1 MTEPVGRDELGRF
14 AAGNRFWEAR
24 SSAGPKPKFDGP
36 DQLWAAVAEYFEWN
50 EANPLWEAKAF
61 AFQGSVTIEKL
72 PKLRAMTLA
81 GLCQFLDVTMS
92 TWDEWRD
99 SRPDLS
105 EVIARAE
112 GFIRRQKF
120 EGASAELLNPNI
132 IARDLGLADK
142 NEHTGK
148 DGGALVVQ
156 VMKFGSDD
164 HNPS

>member
-1 MTEPVGRDELGRF
+1 MDGGRDEAGRF

-24 SSAGPKPKFDGP
+24 SSAGPKPKFAGP
-36 DQLWAAVAEYFEWN
+36 DELWAAISEYFEWN

-61 AFQGSVTIEKL
+61 AFQGEVTIEKL
-72 PKLRAMTLA
+72 PKMRAMTLA

-92 TWDEWRD
+92 TWDHWRD
-99 SRPDLS
+99 TRPDLS
-105 EVIARAE
+105 DVMTRAE

-142 NEHTGK
+142 QQHSGA

-156 VMKFGSDD
+156 VMKFADD
-164 HNPS
+164 TPAR

>member
-1 MTEPVGRDELGRF
+1 MSDGARDELGRF

-36 DQLWAAVAEYFEWN
+36 DQLWAACCEYFAWN

-61 AFQGSVTIEKL
+61 AFQGDVTIEKL
-72 PKLRAMTLA
+72 PKLRAMTLI
-81 GLCQFLDVTMS
+81 GLCMFIDVTQS
-92 TWDEWRD
+92 TWNEWRQ

-105 EVIARAE
+105 EVMTRAE
-112 GFIRRQKF
+112 DIIRRQKF

-142 NEHTGK
+142 QQHSGA
-148 DGGALVVQ
+148 DGGAFVVQ
-156 VMKFGSDD
+156 VMKFADD
-164 HNPS
+164 SSAG